1 MGEHATARKNRRSTE
16 EVDTRNRGSL
26 NADDQLSYV
35 ILNAPSASAGD
46 FFLSIETSARPSPE
60 RKGGQGDI
68 VREAGQCKSIQ
79 KKLTRD
85 TYDEERN
92 KSAGPDDIFMLYT
105 DTKIS
110 DDFALPDRS
119 GLVDKSCWRSY
130 FGPFFGRAFMAL
142 RYSSSRRLKNDQTET
157 PPPL

>member
-1 MGEHATARKNRRSTE
+1 M
-16 EVDTRNRGSL
+16 
-26 NADDQLSYV
+26 
-35 ILNAPSASAGD
+35 
-46 FFLSIETSARPSPE
+46 
-60 RKGGQGDI
+60 
-68 VREAGQCKSIQ
+68 VR
-79 KKLTRD
+79 KKLTQA
-85 TYDEERN
+85 TYNAERN

-142 RYSSSRRLKNDQTET
+142 RYSGSQRLKNDQTET
-157 PPPL
+157 LHPL